1 MKAKHVLLVIIGL
14 ALIVLGEF
22 LKTSVYA
29 EGSGFV
35 IGMGLSTFA
44 GGLYY
49 IYKNQVEKRATK
61 QASVSA
67 DVNIKQ
73 TGSE

>member
-1 MKAKHVLLVIIGL
+1 MKAKHLLLVIIGL
-14 ALIVLGEF
+14 ALIVFGES
-22 LKTSVYA
+22 LKNSAYA
-29 EGSGFV
+29 EGSGFL
-35 IGMGLSTFA
+35 IGMGLGTFA

-61 QASVSA
+61 QASVST